1 MGGRGTWWAVFCLM
15 ETQGT
20 SILCDMYFSF
30 LCSSALCLWLLE
42 RLSLW
47 QEDGWTLS
55 NNNNKNVLLF
65 FSFIWDMLLKC
76 YHGDI
81 YNTLL
86 SVSTNNQDKL
96 YMLLLPLSFENIYI
110 YIYICYIYV
119 IPPPSNQSQQTVA
132 HHWVRFCSRF
142 LTVKGSLSVC
152 RKCCVC
158 R

>member
-55 NNNNKNVLLF
+55 NNNNNFFLLF

-110 YIYICYIYV
+110 YIILYCIILYIYMYICMYEYMYLYMNIVYTCAYVYMCIYIYKY
-119 IPPPSNQSQQTVA
+119 I
-132 HHWVRFCSRF
+132 
-142 LTVKGSLSVC
+142 
-152 RKCCVC
+152 
-158 R
+158 